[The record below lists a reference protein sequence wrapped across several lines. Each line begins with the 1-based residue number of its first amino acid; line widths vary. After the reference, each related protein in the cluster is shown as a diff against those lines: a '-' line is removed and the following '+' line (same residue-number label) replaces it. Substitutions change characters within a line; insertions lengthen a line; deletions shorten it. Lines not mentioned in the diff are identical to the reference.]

1 MTQSPHSAP
10 GMADAPLS
18 EFSLI
23 DRFFSGHDRGPG
35 VVLGVGDDCTLL
47 SPRPGHQLAISVDTM
62 VCGTHFFPDQPAAA
76 VGHKALAAAL
86 SDLAAMGAEP
96 LGTLLAITLPTAD
109 EAWLTAFA
117 EGMGKLAER
126 LRAPLIGGD
135 TTRGPLSVSVT
146 VIGQVPV
153 GSALR
158 RTGAE
163 PGNLVVVSGSLG
175 GAFAG
180 LQAEQERREAGGGP
194 PALQDPT
201 LRRFFLPEPRIAL
214 GRTLRGRTRTAIDLS
229 DGLMADL
236 GHICTA
242 SGCGAT
248 LQAEAIPRDP
258 LLAGWPDGASLA
270 AALSGGDD
278 YELLFA
284 WPARQ
289 RAELRPLASALQLPL
304 TVIGEFTKEPG
315 LRVLDPT
322 GQPVTLADP
331 GFDHFRAD

>member
-1 MTQSPHSAP
+1 
-10 GMADAPLS
+10 MADAHLS
-18 EFSLI
+18 EFELI
-23 DRFFSGHDRGPG
+23 ERFFSGRDRGPG
-35 VVLGVGDDCTLL
+35 IVLGVGDDCTLL
-47 SPRPGHQLAISVDTM
+47 SPRPGHQLAVSVDTM

-96 LGTLLAITLPTAD
+96 LGTLLAITLPGTD
-109 EAWLTAFA
+109 EAWLMAFA
-117 EGMGKLAER
+117 EGMGALAER

-135 TTRGPLSVSVT
+135 TTRGPLAVSVT
-146 VIGQVPV
+146 VIGEVPA
-153 GSALR
+153 GLALR
-158 RTGAE
+158 RSGAE

-180 LQAEQERREAGGGP
+180 LQAERERREAGGKP
-194 PALQDPT
+194 PAVQDASH
-201 LRRFFLPEPRIAL
+201 RRFFRPEPRIAL
-214 GRTLRGRTRTAIDLS
+214 GRALRGHTRTAIDIS
-229 DGLMADL
+229 DGLLADL
-236 GHICTA
+236 AHICTA

-248 LQAEAIPRDP
+248 LEAESIPRDP
-258 LLAGWPDGASLA
+258 LLAGWADAAALS

-289 RAELRPLASALQLPL
+289 RTELRVLASGLQLPL
-304 TVIGEFTKEPG
+304 TVIGEFRREPG
-315 LRVLDPT
+315 IRVLDAT
-322 GQPVTLADP
+322 GQPVTLAEP